1 MTVIAEGVETEAEL
15 DFLKQ
20 HQCDIMQGYLFS
32 RPEPAAIIESMLVA
46 DPGLCAQP
54 PVVGPARVVPF
65 VPVSEPEKS
74 KNLSVLGLGIV

>member
-15 DFLKQ
+15 AFLKQ

-32 RPEPAAIIESMLVA
+32 RPEPAAIIESMLIA
-46 DPGLCAQP
+46 NQRLFAQP
-54 PVVGPARVVPF
+54 PVAAPARVIPF

-74 KNLSVLGLGIV
+74 KNLTMSGLGIV